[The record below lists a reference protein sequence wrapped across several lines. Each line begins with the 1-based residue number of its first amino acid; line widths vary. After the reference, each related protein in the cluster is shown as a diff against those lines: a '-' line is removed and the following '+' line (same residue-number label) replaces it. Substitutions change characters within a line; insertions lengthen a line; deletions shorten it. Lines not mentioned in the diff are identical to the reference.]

1 VKHRVYLV
9 VVVALGLAAALWL
22 LWPGEPA
29 VEPAVAR
36 RAGGASPT
44 DRPHPVSPM
53 PARAKP
59 SAAAAPTGLPI
70 SLPDTPAVAAWLKE
84 QGTPDVR
91 EMQDYLLGLNHHVH
105 DCMGGAVVRGEI
117 RFWIHWIV
125 DDDHVG
131 RAAYEPDTSAASVG
145 LDDAA
150 RELFETCV
158 TAYLAAHDATLPSH
172 GGDGHSDV
180 HWATAISFP
189 IAEQEIYRV
198 ITEGDRRELPTG
210 DD

>member
-1 VKHRVYLV
+1 VKHRVYLA

-22 LWPGEPA
+22 ASPGQPA

-36 RAGGASPT
+36 RPGAASPT
-44 DRPHPVSPM
+44 DRPPASPM
-53 PARAKP
+53 PARATPPAK
-59 SAAAAPTGLPI
+59 STAVASPTGLPI

-91 EMQDYLLGLNHHVH
+91 EMQEYLLGLNHHVH

-117 RFWIHWIV
+117 RFWVHWIV

-150 RELFETCV
+150 RERFETCV

-189 IAEQEIYRV
+189 IADQEIYRV
-198 ITEGDRRELPTG
+198 ITRGELPTG